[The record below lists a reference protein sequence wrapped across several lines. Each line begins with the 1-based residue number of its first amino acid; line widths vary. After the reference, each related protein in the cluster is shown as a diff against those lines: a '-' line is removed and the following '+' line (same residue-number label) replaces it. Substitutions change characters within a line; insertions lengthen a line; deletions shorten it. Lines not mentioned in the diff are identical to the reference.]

1 MCAGRLYRRELTA
14 VCVCVCAR
22 ARVRVWVCGC
32 VCEWVR
38 ACVRVRACA
47 CMRVCKC
54 GGGTSDEEGRE
65 RVRKVE
71 GGNQV

>member
-14 VCVCVCAR
+14 VCVR
-22 ARVRVWVCGC
+22 ACVRVEVCGC

-38 ACVRVRACA
+38 ACVRVHACA

-54 GGGTSDEEGRE
+54 GGGTSDEEGGAS
-65 RVRKVE
+65 VI
-71 GGNQV
+71 